1 MLVLTRK
8 ALEKI
13 QIGPD
18 ITVTVVEVRGK
29 YVRLGIEA
37 PKTVPILRRE
47 LLHPPA
53 AAGEPASGQPQAA
66 SPPANNSP

>member
-37 PKTVPILRRE
+37 PKNVQVVRSE
-47 LLHPPA
+47 LLQHPPA
-53 AAGEPASGQPQAA
+53 PVEHPAPLSHPAF
-66 SPPANNSP
+66 PPPG

>member
-37 PKTVPILRRE
+37 PKNVQVVRSE
-47 LLHPPA
+47 LLQHPA
-53 AAGEPASGQPQAA
+53 APVEQPAPLSHPV
-66 SPPANNSP
+66 SPPPG